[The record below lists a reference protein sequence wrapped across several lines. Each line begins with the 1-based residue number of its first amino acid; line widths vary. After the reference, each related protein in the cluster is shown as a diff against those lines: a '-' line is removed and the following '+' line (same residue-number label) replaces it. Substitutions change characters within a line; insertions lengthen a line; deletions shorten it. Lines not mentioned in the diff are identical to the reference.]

1 MTDRELLE
9 REIELLWGTD
19 DLGRH
24 EAPPMAAVAT
34 PSADPVAA
42 DDVPAELLER
52 APGGPVVRSC
62 LSYLLQ
68 IPAVSPE
75 ARPGTRLV
83 TSTARGPGRLGE
95 LRPQAWW
102 TASEWDD
109 LLTGRLGPWAVL
121 ADDDRVLALCH
132 TPRLR
137 RRAAEAGVWT
147 HPDHRRRG
155 FATLVTR
162 AWAQTCAD
170 EADVLF
176 YSLLADNQASRAV
189 VVRLEAQLGARPLG
203 RVWQL
208 WDQGTSET
216 SIE

>member
-1 MTDRELLE
+1 M
-9 REIELLWGTD
+9 I
-19 DLGRH
+19 
-24 EAPPMAAVAT
+24 
-34 PSADPVAA
+34 
-42 DDVPAELLER
+42 
-52 APGGPVVRSC
+52 RSC
-62 LSYLLQ
+62 LSYLLA
-68 IPAVSPE
+68 IPAVSPDP
-75 ARPGTRLV
+75 RPGTRLV
-83 TSTARGPGRLGE
+83 TSMAPDPGRLGE

-102 TASEWDD
+102 TTSEWGD

-147 HPDHRRRG
+147 HPEYRRRG
-155 FATLVTR
+155 YATLVTR
-162 AWAQTCAD
+162 AWARTCAD

-176 YSLLADNQASRAV
+176 YSLLPDNQASRAV
-189 VVRLEAQLGARPLG
+189 VARLGADRGARPLG
-203 RVWQL
+203 RIWQL